1 MDPAPT
7 TDLER
12 QIDRLIFVR
21 VRREWLLD
29 FFDEGKARNA
39 VRNNLDFNE
48 VFCKKTHK
56 VGEPEFAGA
65 MVPSADRDAFS
76 HVSLLVLSS

>member
-39 VRNNLDFNE
+39 VRNNLDFKQFFVKRCIKLESRN
-48 VFCKKTHK
+48 
-56 VGEPEFAGA
+56 
-65 MVPSADRDAFS
+65 
-76 HVSLLVLSS
+76 LLVQWSLPRIAMLSLTYHSLY